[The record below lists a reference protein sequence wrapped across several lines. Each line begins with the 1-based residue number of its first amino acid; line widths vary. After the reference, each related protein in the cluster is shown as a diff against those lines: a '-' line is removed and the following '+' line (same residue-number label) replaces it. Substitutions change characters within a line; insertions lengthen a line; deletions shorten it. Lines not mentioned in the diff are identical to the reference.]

1 MLTRKLTALVLGN
14 AAYQNSPLT
23 NAVNDAEDIANS
35 LGALGFTVSLVKD
48 ATVEEIDHAVSAF
61 KDSLNSND
69 VGLFYFAGHGMQI
82 DGENYIIPINN
93 PFTDEACVKH
103 RSYSLGEL
111 IEGMSKCSNQ
121 TNIII
126 LDACRDNPLSS
137 RYRGGIRSTTLAPI
151 YAPKGT
157 LISFSTSPGEKASD
171 GSGRNG
177 LFTESLLKH
186 ISTPDLSIEEIL
198 KRTRNTLSALSRGKQ
213 TSWEHTSL
221 TGNFYFKIS
230 LTSVLDYSKFVI
242 ADKNFHLLK
251 SNPATETIKNLRSYN
266 WYKQNAAIGILD
278 KDFIS
283 SLEKDALFLLGRNIY
298 QAAVGGAHSAIDF
311 IDKFVDRTDSI
322 DKENVEY
329 LLNGIIFEIFFNKDG
344 EIREHFKLSQ
354 FNNVFSLLEIDDF
367 KESFRFIHEILLTY
381 SEYFYVVPGRDEN
394 VTLDIKMKDFEDDTG
409 VIEAIFLNGNNIL
422 KLEDGIE
429 QNEFDENPKY
439 SFLSLDRLKNR
450 LSESLV
456 IPKTLLNLNFL
467 DASAS
472 KPEIY
477 LFPRFHTLQK

>member
-14 AAYQNSPLT
+14 AAYTHSPLT
-23 NAVNDAEDIANS
+23 NAVNDAEDIS
-35 LGALGFTVSLVKD
+35 SCLESLGFTVSLLKD
-48 ATVEEIDHAVSAF
+48 ATLGEIDDAVSAF

-82 DGENYIIPINN
+82 EGENYIIPVDCT
-93 PFTDEACVKH
+93 FTDETTVKY

-111 IEGMSKCSNQ
+111 IEKMSKCSNQ
-121 TNIII
+121 TNIIV

-137 RYRGGIRSTTLAPI
+137 RYRGVIRSTTLAPI

-198 KRTRNTLSALSRGKQ
+198 KRTRNTLSALSYGKQ

-230 LTSVLDYSKFVI
+230 LTSALDYSKYVI

-251 SNPATETIKNLRSYN
+251 INPASETIKNLKSYN
-266 WYKQNAAIGILD
+266 WYTQNDAINTLD
-278 KDFIS
+278 KEFIS
-283 SLEKDALFLLGRNIY
+283 NLEKDALFLLGRNIY
-298 QAAVGGAHSAIDF
+298 QAAVGGAHNAIEFIDQF
-311 IDKFVDRTDSI
+311 IDKTHSI
-322 DKENVEY
+322 DKKIVEY
-329 LLNGIIFEIFFNKDG
+329 LLNGLIFEIFFNKEG
-344 EIREHFKLSQ
+344 EIRENFKLSR
-354 FNNVFSLLEIDDF
+354 FNNVFNLLEYDDF
-367 KESFRFIHEILLTY
+367 KESFRFIHDTLLTY
-381 SEYFYVVPGRDEN
+381 SEYFYVVPGKNEH
-394 VTLDIKMKDFEDDTG
+394 VTLDIKMKDLKDDTG
-409 VIEAIFLNGNNIL
+409 IIEAIFLNGNNIL
-422 KLEDGIE
+422 KLNDGVE
-429 QNEFDENPKY
+429 QREFDENPKY

-456 IPKTLLNLNFL
+456 IPKHLLNLNFL
-467 DASAS
+467 NTPSAE
-472 KPEIY
+472 PEIY
-477 LFPRFHTLQK
+477 LFPRLHNLQK